1 MVIAV
6 EANMNGGIRIG
17 KIWNIPISLHVS
29 WFIIF
34 GLLTWS
40 LATGYFPT
48 EYTQLSPV
56 VYWILAVFTSV
67 FFFAS
72 VLAHE
77 LGHSYVALKRQIP
90 VKGITLFI
98 FGGVAQISQEPRS
111 ASDEFKV
118 AITGPLVSLF
128 LAGFFALLWVLD
140 KALPALAAP
149 SVYLLRINLML
160 ALFNMIPGFPLD
172 GGRVLRA
179 IVWKITGSF
188 HKATQVASMSGQVVA
203 FGFMGI
209 GVLIMLSGQV
219 FNGLWMVFIG
229 WFMQNAAASAYAQLS
244 VQESLKRIKV
254 AEVMSRDLVKVPSLT
269 PLSRLVDENIL
280 SGGQRTFFVADNGSL
295 LGMVTLRDIAEVPKT
310 LWGFTAIGKI
320 MRPFQRLQTVSPQTD
335 LLVAMQQ
342 MDSANIAQVPVVES
356 NNLVGMLSRE
366 QIVRYLRMRV
376 ELGV

>member
-1 MVIAV
+1 
-6 EANMNGGIRIG
+6 MNGGFRIG
-17 KIWNIPISLHVS
+17 TIWNIPISLHVS

-34 GLLTWS
+34 GLLSWS
-40 LATGYFPT
+40 LATGYFPL
-48 EYTQLSPV
+48 EYTQLSSISH
-56 VYWILAVFTSV
+56 WILAVVTSV
-67 FFFAS
+67 LFFSS

-77 LGHSYVALKRQIP
+77 LGHSYIALKRQIP

-111 ASDEFKV
+111 ATDELRV
-118 AITGPLVSLF
+118 AIAGPLVSLF
-128 LAGFFALLWVLD
+128 LAGVFALIWLLD
-140 KALPALAAP
+140 KTIPVLAAP
-149 SVYLLRINLML
+149 SIYLLRINLIL

-188 HKATQVASMSGQVVA
+188 HKATQVASVSGQIVA

-209 GVLIMLSGQV
+209 GAIIMLSGQV

-229 WFMQNAAASAYAQLS
+229 WFLQNAAASAYSQLS
-244 VQESLKRIKV
+244 VQESLKRVKV
-254 AEVMSRDLVKVPSLT
+254 SDVMSKDLVKVPSLT

-280 SGGQRTFFVADNGSL
+280 ASGQRTFFVADNGSL
-295 LGMVTLRDIAEVPKT
+295 LGMVTLRDIVEVPKT
-310 LWGFTAIGKI
+310 LWGFTTIGKI
-320 MRPFQRLQTVSPQTD
+320 MRPFQRLLTVSPQTD

-342 MDSANIAQVPVVES
+342 MDNANVAQVPVVDS

-366 QIVRYLRMRV
+366 QIVRYLRLRT
-376 ELGV
+376 ELGI